1 VLRRAFT
8 ATRPN
13 EKWAADITYVPTRQG
28 WLYLAVVVDL
38 YSRRVIG
45 WAMDEQ
51 QTTALTVTALEMALR
66 QRPVVAGLL
75 HHSDRGS

>member
-1 VLRRAFT
+1 MVRATVLRREFT

-28 WLYLAVVVDL
+28 WLYLAVVLDV

-45 WAMDEQ
+45 WAMDAQ
-51 QTTALTVTALEMALR
+51 PTTSLTVTA
-66 QRPVVAGLL
+66 
-75 HHSDRGS
+75 